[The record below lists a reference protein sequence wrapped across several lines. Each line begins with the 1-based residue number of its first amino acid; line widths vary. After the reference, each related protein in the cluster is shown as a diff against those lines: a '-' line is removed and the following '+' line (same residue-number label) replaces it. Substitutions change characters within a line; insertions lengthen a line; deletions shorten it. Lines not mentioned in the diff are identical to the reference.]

1 MKMALALLLGCIA
14 STASGQ
20 ITSVSDPSAY
30 RPDRPTSQKAPKKE
44 EPAPAPEEA
53 VSPPPREPAQA
64 VAQSKPPGAQVAAL
78 NLVCGGGGTA
88 NKPNIV
94 NYYGSSNASG
104 MVGTAPISLSGSSS
118 GTVIGQRQQDFADQ
132 VDVRLFSGDDRI
144 RLPRTILPP
153 LHGGSDGWFE
163 LSDVKVTDRAITAS
177 AGINF
182 INHPKV
188 HIDRLT
194 GTISI
199 NGKAG
204 SYTGQC
210 VAVDPSAQRKF

>member
-1 MKMALALLLGCIA
+1 LI
-14 STASGQ
+14 
-20 ITSVSDPSAY
+20 
-30 RPDRPTSQKAPKKE
+30 
-44 EPAPAPEEA
+44 
-53 VSPPPREPAQA
+53 
-64 VAQSKPPGAQVAAL
+64 
-78 NLVCGGGGTA
+78 CGGGGTA
-88 NKPNIV
+88 NKPSIAT
-94 NYYGSSNASG
+94 YHGSSSASG
-104 MVGTAPISLSGSSS
+104 LVGGDIVSLDGSSS
-118 GTVIGQRQQDFADQ
+118 GTITTLRQQDYADQ

-153 LHGGSDGWFE
+153 IHGGSDGWFE
-163 LSDVKVTDRAITAS
+163 LTNVKVTDRVITAS

-182 INHPKV
+182 MNHPKV

-210 VAVDPSAQRKF
+210 VAVDPNAQRRF

>member
-1 MKMALALLLGCIA
+1 MKIALALLVCSAA
-14 STASGQ
+14 STASAQ
-20 ITSVSDPSAY
+20 ITSVTDPSAY
-30 RPDRPTSQKAPKKE
+30 RPDRPAPQTVPKHE
-44 EPAPAPEEA
+44 EPIPPPEKA
-53 VSPPPREPAQA
+53 ASTAPREPTQA
-64 VAQSKPPGAQVAAL
+64 ITQSQRQSAQVAAL

-88 NKPNIV
+88 NKPNVV

-104 MVGTAPISLSGSSS
+104 LVGTAPVSLSGSNS

-153 LHGGSDGWFE
+153 IHGGKDGWFE
-163 LSDVKVTDRAITAS
+163 LTNVKVTDRAITAS

-182 INHPKV
+182 MNHPKV

-210 VAVDPSAQRKF
+210 QAVDPNAQRKF

>member
-1 MKMALALLLGCIA
+1 MKIALALLVGCVA
-14 STASGQ
+14 SAAGGQ
-20 ITSVSDPSAY
+20 ITSVTDSSAY
-30 RPDRPTSQKAPKKE
+30 RPDRPASQEAPKKE
-44 EPAPAPEEA
+44 EPTVPPQEA
-53 VSPPPREPAQA
+53 EPTAREPTQTIAQSSPPNL
-64 VAQSKPPGAQVAAL
+64 QVAAL
-78 NLVCGGGGTA
+78 NLVCAGGGTA

-104 MVGTAPISLSGSSS
+104 MVGTTPIGLSGNSS

-153 LHGGSDGWFE
+153 IRGGNDGWFE
-163 LSDVKVTDRAITAS
+163 LTNVKVTDRVITAS

-182 INHPKV
+182 MNHPKV

-210 VAVDPSAQRKF
+210 QAVDPNAQRKF